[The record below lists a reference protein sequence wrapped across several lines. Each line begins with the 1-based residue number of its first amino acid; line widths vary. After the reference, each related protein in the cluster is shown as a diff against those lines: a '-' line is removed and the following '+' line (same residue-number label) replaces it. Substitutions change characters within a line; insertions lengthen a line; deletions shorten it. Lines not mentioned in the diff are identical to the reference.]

1 MCKIEDVLY
10 EAYDLGLRV
19 KVLEEVSK
27 SRSKEK
33 NKHKELSDL
42 YETAF
47 KKIKEN

>member
-1 MCKIEDVLY
+1 MSKIEDVLY
-10 EAYDLGLRV
+10 EAHDLGLRE
-19 KVLEEVSK
+19 KVLEEVLKSK
-27 SRSKEK
+27 SKEK